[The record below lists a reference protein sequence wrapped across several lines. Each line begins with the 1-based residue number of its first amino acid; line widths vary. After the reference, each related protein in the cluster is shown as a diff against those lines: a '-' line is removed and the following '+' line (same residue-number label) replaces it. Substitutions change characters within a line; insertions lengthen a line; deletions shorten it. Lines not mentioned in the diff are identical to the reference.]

1 VSPSPQH
8 TAWPTLLSVMIPQ
21 VPPSAPAPPEPVW
34 WRVAA
39 GLQGWYKGRGRVES
53 TPVEATQR
61 ENEAMP
67 VVRVILREGQ
77 EKVYQDAQVS
87 IHTPDRTLRIT
98 RNQDS
103 IAEFQSEYYQY

>member
-1 VSPSPQH
+1 V
-8 TAWPTLLSVMIPQ
+8 
-21 VPPSAPAPPEPVW
+21 APGQQE
-34 WRVAA
+34 
-39 GLQGWYKGRGRVES
+39 WYKNRVSVES
-53 TPVEATQR
+53 PAVGVAEG

-77 EKVYQDAQVS
+77 EKVCHDAQAS

-103 IAEFQSEYYQY
+103 IAEFQSEYYQYWEYVEDSGEGTGEDTHTDTSVSG

>member
-1 VSPSPQH
+1 VASPSI
-8 TAWPTLLSVMIPQ
+8 AV
-21 VPPSAPAPPEPVW
+21 V
-34 WRVAA
+34 
-39 GLQGWYKGRGRVES
+39 QG
-53 TPVEATQR
+53 

-77 EKVYQDAQVS
+77 EKVYHDAQAS

-103 IAEFQSEYYQY
+103 IAEFQAEYYQ

>member
-1 VSPSPQH
+1 MERLPKAQG
-8 TAWPTLLSVMIPQ
+8 SV
-21 VPPSAPAPPEPVW
+21 A
-34 WRVAA
+34 R
-39 GLQGWYKGRGRVES
+39 RGCVES
-53 TPVEATQR
+53 TWVASLKK

-77 EKVYQDAQVS
+77 EKRYHEANAS

-103 IAEFQSEYYQY
+103 IAAFQAEYYQYWEYIEETGEGTGEDTQTDPSVSG